1 MQRKNCGN
9 QESCS
14 LSKNAKIQTLG
25 THNLLYKLTLNLFTI
40 FATVV
45 ETTKFI
51 LCAVEFQNIRGKYV
65 FRKILVNC
73 KLSFM
78 PIYITFLSKVRFC
91 EPFLT
96 RFILCT
102 PNKAYVFTNTLWT
115 SEWYLMKNVLSANAI
130 TFRTKWLKFSF

>member
-1 MQRKNCGN
+1 MTITWVSMELWKRMQRKNCGN

-14 LSKNAKIQTLG
+14 LRKNAKIQTLG

-65 FRKILVNC
+65 FRKILQSIVN
-73 KLSFM
+73 
-78 PIYITFLSKVRFC
+78 FLSC
-91 EPFLT
+91 Q
-96 RFILCT
+96 FISH
-102 PNKAYVFTNTLWT
+102 F
-115 SEWYLMKNVLSANAI
+115 YLKLDFVNL
-130 TFRTKWLKFSF
+130 F

>member
-1 MQRKNCGN
+1 MLKPFSLYTVQIKLKMEMTITWVSMELWKRMQRKNCGN

-14 LSKNAKIQTLG
+14 LRKNAKIQTLG

-65 FRKILVNC
+65 FRKILQSIVN
-73 KLSFM
+73 
-78 PIYITFLSKVRFC
+78 FLSC
-91 EPFLT
+91 Q
-96 RFILCT
+96 FISH
-102 PNKAYVFTNTLWT
+102 F
-115 SEWYLMKNVLSANAI
+115 YLKLDFVNL
-130 TFRTKWLKFSF
+130 F